1 MIFALVLALAAPAS
15 AQDDQRPS
23 AETPAGLCEI
33 VRARAREGDGSA
45 RCRVMRTARAHGVRT
60 ALLRVVETHA
70 TTTDNVAVAIFDGE
84 RWVLAGE
91 FYPAYTGQGMFGR
104 LDLRSVQIT
113 SASEIVIEARRT
125 QGWIE
130 GFCDDRPC
138 EPENRALDRLTCTT
152 SGGQW
157 TCDLAQRPG
166 LWP

>member
-1 MIFALVLALAAPAS
+1 MTFVLLFAFALPAS
-15 AQDDQRPS
+15 AQDDARPS
-23 AETPAGLCEI
+23 AATPAGLCEI

-45 RCRVMRTARAHGVRT
+45 RCRVMRTARGHGVRA

-70 TTTDNVAVAIFDGE
+70 TTTDNVAIAIFDGE

-104 LDLRSVQIT
+104 LDLRSVRIA

-125 QGWIE
+125 QGWID

-138 EPENRALDRLTCTT
+138 EPEDRAVDRLTC
-152 SGGQW
+152 SAAGGEW
-157 TCDLAQRPG
+157 RCELVERPG